1 MRGARTK
8 QGAMRVALTTVV
20 AVLAVLAEPVLGE
33 TQPLIGKTVTA
44 RVAGSGNNV
53 ERNVVDGDKDTTGAK
68 KDFYVGAIV
77 KNKGVDVHQAQL
89 NPWVQIDLG
98 ASATIQ
104 TIDVYGDRSSPQ
116 CNIAFIDAN
125 PQRQNANKDCT
136 LLADEPNVT
145 RVDPDTG
152 LIKLGSGAIIAV
164 GDTSCIPGAEC
175 ILGINPVDSTKTTGP
190 GIASATVCTHLTKPT
205 EVGFDRDG
213 VINVEGKFS
222 VDW

>member
-33 TQPLIGKTVTA
+33 TGATQPLTGKTVTA

-53 ERNVVDGDKDTTGAK
+53 EANVVDGETGGN
-68 KDFYVGAIV
+68 KDFYVGAID
-77 KNKGVDVHQAQL
+77 KNVHQAQL

-116 CNIAFIDAN
+116 CNIAFIVAD
-125 PQRQNANKDCT
+125 PQRAEANQDCE
-136 LLADEPNVT
+136 LSANDPIVA
-145 RVDPDTG
+145 RVDPAA
-152 LIKLGSGAIIAV
+152 SGAIIAV
-164 GDTSCIPGAEC
+164 GDTPCIPGAEC
-175 ILGINPVDSTKTTGP
+175 IEGINPEHSTKTMGP
-190 GIASATVCTHLTKPT
+190 GLASATVCAHLTKPT
-205 EVGFDRDG
+205 EVGFDEGGGIKD
-213 VINVEGKFS
+213 EGKFS
-222 VDW
+222 VNW

>member
-44 RVAGSGNNV
+44 RVDGSGNNV

-77 KNKGVDVHQAQL
+77 KNTGVDVHQAQP

-116 CNIAFIDAN
+116 CNIAFIDAD
-125 PQRQNANKDCT
+125 PVRANANKPCE
-136 LLADEPNVT
+136 LPANEPNVA
-145 RVDPDTG
+145 RVD
-152 LIKLGSGAIIAV
+152 LAASGAIIAV
-164 GDTSCIPGAEC
+164 GDTPCSPEENGGEC
-175 ILGINPVDSTKTTGP
+175 IVGIDPANSMKTTGP
-190 GIASATVCTHLTKPT
+190 GLASATVCAQLTKPT
-205 EVGFDRDG
+205 EVGFDEGG
-213 VINVEGKFS
+213 VIKDEGKFS

>member
-33 TQPLIGKTVTA
+33 TGATQPLTGKIVTTSIA
-44 RVAGSGNNV
+44 SLDGSAIVDGEIAPDSTSVAIMNGNN
-53 ERNVVDGDKDTTGAK
+53 GA
-68 KDFYVGAIV
+68 A
-77 KNKGVDVHQAQL
+77 

-125 PQRQNANKDCT
+125 PQRQNANRDCE

-145 RVDPDTG
+145 RVDPAA
-152 LIKLGSGAIIAV
+152 SGAIIAV
-164 GDTSCIPGAEC
+164 GDTPCIPGAKC
-175 ILGINPVDSTKTTGP
+175 IEGINPEDSTKTMGP
-190 GIASATVCTHLTKPT
+190 GLASATVCAHLTKPT
-205 EVGFDRDG
+205 EVGFDEGG
-213 VINVEGKFS
+213 VINPEGKFS

>member
-33 TQPLIGKTVTA
+33 TGATQRLTGKTVTTSIA
-44 RVAGSGNNV
+44 SLDGSAIVDGEIAPDSTSVAIMNGNN
-53 ERNVVDGDKDTTGAK
+53 GA
-68 KDFYVGAIV
+68 A
-77 KNKGVDVHQAQL
+77 

-136 LLADEPNVT
+136 LLADEPNVA
-145 RVDPDTG
+145 RVDPATG

-164 GDTSCIPGAEC
+164 GDTPCIPGAEC
-175 ILGINPVDSTKTTGP
+175 IEGINPEHSTKTMGP
-190 GIASATVCTHLTKPT
+190 GLASATVCAHLTKPT
-205 EVGFDRDG
+205 EVGFDEGGGIKD
-213 VINVEGKFS
+213 EGKFS
-222 VDW
+222 VNW

>member
-44 RVAGSGNNV
+44 RVDGSGNNV

-77 KNKGVDVHQAQL
+77 KNKGVDVHQAQP

-125 PQRQNANKDCT
+125 PQRAEANQDCE
-136 LLADEPNVT
+136 LPANEPNVT
-145 RVDPDTG
+145 RVDPEA
-152 LIKLGSGAIIAV
+152 SGAIIAV

-175 ILGINPVDSTKTTGP
+175 IVGIDPADSKKTMGP
-190 GIASATVCTHLTKPT
+190 GLASATVCAHLTKPT
-205 EVGFDRDG
+205 EVGFDGGG
-213 VINVEGKFS
+213 VINPEGKFS

>member
-33 TQPLIGKTVTA
+33 TGATQPLTGKTVTTSIA
-44 RVAGSGNNV
+44 SLDGSAIVDGMIAPAPESTSVAIMNGNN
-53 ERNVVDGDKDTTGAK
+53 GA
-68 KDFYVGAIV
+68 A
-77 KNKGVDVHQAQL
+77 

-125 PQRQNANKDCT
+125 PQRQNANRDCE

-145 RVDPDTG
+145 RVDPAA
-152 LIKLGSGAIIAV
+152 SGAIIAV
-164 GDTSCIPGAEC
+164 GDTPCSPEENEGEC
-175 ILGINPVDSTKTTGP
+175 ILGIDPADSKKTMGTV
-190 GIASATVCTHLTKPT
+190 ATVCAHLTKPT
-205 EVGFDRDG
+205 EVGFDEGG
-213 VINVEGKFS
+213 VINPEGKFS

>member
-8 QGAMRVALTTVV
+8 QGAMHVALTTVV

-33 TQPLIGKTVTA
+33 TQPLTGKAVTTSIA
-44 RVAGSGNNV
+44 SLDGSAIVDGEIAPDSTSVAIMNGNN
-53 ERNVVDGDKDTTGAK
+53 GA
-68 KDFYVGAIV
+68 A
-77 KNKGVDVHQAQL
+77 

-125 PQRQNANKDCT
+125 PRRESANEDCT

-145 RVDPDTG
+145 RVDPATG

-164 GDTSCIPGAEC
+164 GDTPCISGAEC
-175 ILGINPVDSTKTTGP
+175 IEGINPEDSTTMGP
-190 GIASATVCTHLTKPT
+190 GLASATVCAHLTKPT
-205 EVGFDRDG
+205 EVGFDGGG
-213 VINVEGKFS
+213 VINPEGKFS

>member
-33 TQPLIGKTVTA
+33 TGATQRLTGKTVTTSIA
-44 RVAGSGNNV
+44 SLDGSAIVDGEIAPDSTSVAIMNGNN
-53 ERNVVDGDKDTTGAK
+53 GA
-68 KDFYVGAIV
+68 A
-77 KNKGVDVHQAQL
+77 

-125 PQRQNANKDCT
+125 PQRLNANKPCE
-136 LLADEPNVT
+136 LPANEPNVA
-145 RVDPDTG
+145 RVD
-152 LIKLGSGAIIAV
+152 LAASGAIIAV
-164 GDTSCIPGAEC
+164 GDTPCIPGAKC
-175 ILGINPVDSTKTTGP
+175 IEGINPEDSTKTMGP
-190 GIASATVCTHLTKPT
+190 GLASATVCAHLTKPT
-205 EVGFDRDG
+205 EVGFDEGG
-213 VINVEGKFS
+213 VINPEGKFS

>member
-1 MRGARTK
+1 MRVARTK
-8 QGAMRVALTTVV
+8 QGAMRVALTMVV

-33 TQPLIGKTVTA
+33 TKPLTDKAVTA

-53 ERNVVDGDKDTTGAK
+53 ERNVVDGVDN

-77 KNKGVDVHQAQL
+77 KTRGVDVHQAQL

-125 PQRQNANKDCT
+125 PQRESANEACT
-136 LLADEPNVT
+136 LPANQPNVA

-152 LIKLGSGAIIAV
+152 LINPESGAIIAV
-164 GDTSCIPGAEC
+164 GDTPCSPEERAGEC
-175 ILGINPVDSTKTTGP
+175 IVGINPGDSTKTMGTV
-190 GIASATVCTHLTKPT
+190 ATVCAHLTKPT
-205 EVGFDRDG
+205 EVGFDGDG
-213 VINVEGKFS
+213 VINPEGKFS

>member
-44 RVAGSGNNV
+44 RVDGSGNNV
-53 ERNVVDGDKDTTGAK
+53 ERNVVDGKTGDN

-104 TIDVYGDRSSPQ
+104 TIDVYGDRSSLQ
-116 CNIAFIDAN
+116 CNIA
-125 PQRQNANKDCT
+125 
-136 LLADEPNVT
+136 LS
-145 RVDPDTG
+145 
-152 LIKLGSGAIIAV
+152 LIHI
-164 GDTSCIPGAEC
+164 
-175 ILGINPVDSTKTTGP
+175 
-190 GIASATVCTHLTKPT
+190 
-205 EVGFDRDG
+205 
-213 VINVEGKFS
+213 
-222 VDW
+222 

>member
-33 TQPLIGKTVTA
+33 TGATQPLTGKIVTTSIA
-44 RVAGSGNNV
+44 SLDGSAIVDGEIAPDSISVAIMNGNN
-53 ERNVVDGDKDTTGAK
+53 GA
-68 KDFYVGAIV
+68 A
-77 KNKGVDVHQAQL
+77 

-116 CNIAFIDAN
+116 CNIAFIDAD
-125 PQRQNANKDCT
+125 PVRANANKPCE
-136 LLADEPNVT
+136 LPANEPNVA
-145 RVDPDTG
+145 RVD
-152 LIKLGSGAIIAV
+152 LAASGAIIAV
-164 GDTSCIPGAEC
+164 GDTPCSPEENGGEC
-175 ILGINPVDSTKTTGP
+175 IVGIDPANSMKTTGP
-190 GIASATVCTHLTKPT
+190 GLASATVCAQLTKPT
-205 EVGFDRDG
+205 EVGFDEGG
-213 VINVEGKFS
+213 VINPEGKFS